1 MKVEAYRNLH
11 NGKYSV
17 KALEGPNKGRVI
29 LHCDHVELGN
39 VEFKVSQAGRARVLK
54 ERKKYVHATVRGTL
68 GKFTGT
74 QPKPFEHGPVKQG
87 DYSVETPAEEMGAF
101 TYNPF
106 KFSSFVDAQT
116 HEQLIDTSEAIL
128 STKTGTKYN
137 KGSI

>member
-17 KALEGPNKGRVI
+17 KAMEGPNKGRVV
-29 LHCDHVELGN
+29 LHCDYLELGD
-39 VEFKVSQAGRARVLK
+39 VKFVVSQSGRNRVLK

-68 GKFTGT
+68 GKFTGK
-74 QPKPFEHGPVKQG
+74 QPKPFEHGHVVQG
-87 DYSVETPAEEMGAF
+87 DYFVEAIAEEMDAF

-106 KFSSFVDAQT
+106 KFTTFVDAET
-116 HEQLIDTSEAIL
+116 HEPLANASEAIL
-128 STKTGTKYN
+128 STKTGTKYS